1 MFLKNKLEETVKTYE
16 SEIQHMNEDHKI
28 VVKKLIVEKEL
39 ELRNL
44 ILKNKDLEEM
54 NKDLLVKNNDYTM
67 TMQKIKVGFN
77 DKMSEFDLETKQKDK
92 EIIDLKTYYE
102 DRISYLV
109 NSFNVEKTRMNTEKD
124 KNLEK

>member
-1 MFLKNKLEETVKTYE
+1 MFLKNKLDDTVKSYE
-16 SEIQHMNEDHKI
+16 SEIHQMNEDHKI
-28 VVKKLIVEKEL
+28 VFKKINVEKEV

-54 NKDLLVKNNDYTM
+54 NKDLIIKNNDYTM

-77 DKMSEFDLETKQKDK
+77 EKMSEFDLDKKQKDK

-102 DRISYLV
+102 DRISFLV
-109 NSFNVEKTRMNTEKD
+109 NSFNVEKNRINMENEKNMD
-124 KNLEK
+124 K

>member
-1 MFLKNKLEETVKTYE
+1 MFLKNKLDETVKTYE
-16 SEIQHMNEDHKI
+16 SEIHQMNENHKI
-28 VVKKLIVEKEL
+28 VLKKINAEKEID
-39 ELRNL
+39 LRNL

-54 NKDLLVKNNDYTM
+54 NKDLIIKNNEYTM

-77 DKMSEFDLETKQKDK
+77 EKMSEFDLEKKQKDK

-109 NSFNVEKTRMNTEKD
+109 NSFNVEKNRINSEND
-124 KNLEK
+124 KNIEK